1 MLIGSEVEIRFVRQ
15 LVVQLRRVRRRLRS
29 SLVQRQERAGLATH
43 DATRCG
49 ERVCNLAY
57 PRARDEQATEHAGRE
72 QDDHG
77 ARRPQQG
84 TQRCADSRAQQSS
97 GVLERV
103 ERPIVGSRAAEVQQ
117 TDRRGTHQADAETE
131 ADTLARHVLAALRKG
146 QDRRDQGGRT
156 RLGCGGVD
164 AAPDGTG
171 AVPEDPEG
179 AQDSG
184 DREADGRGVGAMVRE
199 LFRERFTQLA
209 ASRSPRS
216 LAAARGLR
224 TP

>member
-1 MLIGSEVEIRFVRQ
+1 M
-15 LVVQLRRVRRRLRS
+15 
-29 SLVQRQERAGLATH
+29 
-43 DATRCG
+43 
-49 ERVCNLAY
+49 
-57 PRARDEQATEHAGRE
+57 
-72 QDDHG
+72 
-77 ARRPQQG
+77 
-84 TQRCADSRAQQSS
+84 
-97 GVLERV
+97 LERV

-146 QDRRDQGGRT
+146 QDRRAQQRDRNDHLAPAEQR
-156 RLGCGGVD
+156 GCGGVD